1 MNRSTA
7 KEVLPYQMVMSGV
20 RVPFSIRKNARARRV
35 WIKMEDQAGLVLV
48 LPRWASPSNA
58 PEILRRH
65 KDWILKRLSER
76 EERLSKAAPPLGS
89 CRTLVYRGRP
99 LPLRVRNCACSVPFV
114 EWHQDHVM
122 VNVPKGQE
130 PPLTE
135 ILETSYR
142 EKARE
147 VLLRRVLALAELL
160 QVHPKKVQVRD
171 QKTRWGACTGRGTL
185 TFSWRLILA
194 PPAVLDYVV
203 VHELCHLRH
212 ANHSRRFWDLVS
224 QACPQFAA
232 HRAWLRENGAL
243 IKTAAQS

>member
-1 MNRSTA
+1 
-7 KEVLPYQMVMSGV
+7 
-20 RVPFSIRKNARARRV
+20 
-35 WIKMEDQAGLVLV
+35 
-48 LPRWASPSNA
+48 
-58 PEILRRH
+58 
-65 KDWILKRLSER
+65 
-76 EERLSKAAPPLGS
+76 
-89 CRTLVYRGRP
+89 
-99 LPLRVRNCACSVPFV
+99 
-114 EWHQDHVM
+114 M

-142 EKARE
+142 ERARE
-147 VLLRRVLALAELL
+147 VFLRRVQALAELL
-160 QVHPKKVQVRD
+160 QVHPKRVQVRD

-212 ANHSRRFWDLVS
+212 ANHSRRFWDLVA
-224 QACPQFAA
+224 QACPQYAA

-243 IKTAAQS
+243 IRTAAQA